1 MEFRLL
7 GPLEIELDAMQAP
20 TLARSR
26 ERCLLAVLLV
36 YVGQTLSAEKLISY
50 VWDDDDLQGTAEGTF
65 RAYLSHVKNVVDATG
80 GRAQLV
86 TREGG
91 YQLRVPP
98 GCVDVHRFS
107 RLRHQADVA
116 IHGGNADQAVAL
128 LCEAEALWRG
138 PALAGLN
145 GRWAS
150 ATRIGLEEER
160 RACVLKRIGLELD
173 LGRHAELVGELRLLS
188 AQYPLDEACVAFEM
202 TALYRSGRQADAL
215 DAYRQARVRFID
227 QGIEP
232 GPELAALHQRIL
244 QRDPQLSRLGPLRQP
259 PSPDRPAQIPLP
271 PTAFVGRAEE
281 VRMLT
286 VAGPGASRV
295 RIITG
300 LPGIGKTRLAVEAA
314 KRLAD
319 RFPDGQLYLEFHA
332 HEEDQVPLDAHG
344 ALRRLLEMTGV
355 QRSALPHGKAE
366 MVALWQEEMA
376 TRQMIIIL
384 DDVPDAGS
392 VIPLLQQ
399 DGSCC
404 VFITARH
411 RLRGI
416 ADTVELALDVLPE
429 HDAITL
435 FSQIA
440 GTKKDVAPDAAAAA
454 VRLCGCLPL
463 AITLTASRLREDG
476 NPLAEAEPA
485 DGAAETR
492 VLPGRTG
499 EISEQLFLVLESSYK
514 ALTVGEQRLFRFL
527 GMNPCPAF
535 TAESAA
541 VTADL
546 TVHAANRTIAS
557 LLDRHLVEPVAGGR
571 FRLHDLLRSYAA
583 FRAEQ
588 DIPGPDRR
596 DAERRLLGYYLHRT
610 DRADRDLYPHR
621 GRTPLQATWPSP
633 QRSGHDSPITNPR
646 EWLESEWRDALK
658 AAEHAGRHEWKR
670 HCAELAH
677 VLAEFLDIRGYWEE
691 AVGAH
696 SHALRAC
703 RDLGDQPWIAR
714 ALIDLSRACQ
724 RKGLCEAALVHV
736 QEALDIYRATGDRRG
751 EAAAADRIGAI
762 CYYSGKFRETL
773 AYEQEARSLYA
784 QSGDLAGQA
793 EAIFRCGVSCM
804 ELGRLSESLNHF
816 RESLAIFEHS
826 GNQYSMAKTLN
837 SIAEASRRQGYHREA
852 IDYYQKALSIYRSM
866 GARQEGATVM
876 QNIGQV
882 HLYKGNPERALAEFR
897 CALAIF
903 REIRDLPGQARA
915 MCDFGDAY
923 LAMDEHEQCL
933 VYYQNAASTAN
944 QVSNLYVRVI
954 ALRGIAD
961 AHRGSDRPE
970 EAMRYYQDALKLA
983 QEVEEPYQHAL
994 ILNGIAETMF
1004 RTGRV
1009 GAGRIYLRQAY
1020 ELYQMAGA
1028 IEAKSTEL
1036 RLQIL
1041 GDPGNGNPLP
1051 ASLA

>member
-7 GPLEIELDAMQAP
+7 GPLEVELDAKQAP
-20 TLARSR
+20 TLARAR

-36 YVGQTLSAEKLISY
+36 HVGQTLSAEKLISY
-50 VWDDDDLQGTAEGTF
+50 VWDDDDPQGTAEGTF
-65 RAYLSHVKNVVDATG
+65 RSYLSHVKNVVDATD

-91 YQLRVPP
+91 YQLQMPT

-107 RLRHQADVA
+107 RLRHQADA
-116 IHGGNADQAVAL
+116 AARSGNTDQAIAL

-150 ATRIGLEEER
+150 AMRIGLEEEH
-160 RACVLKRIGLELD
+160 RACVLKRMGLELD

-188 AQYPLDEACVAFEM
+188 AQYPLDETCVAFEM

-215 DAYRQARVRFID
+215 DAYRQARARFID

-232 GPELAALHQRIL
+232 GPELAVLHQRIL
-244 QRDPQLSRLGPLRQP
+244 QRDPQLSRPGPPRQP
-259 PSPDRPAQIPLP
+259 PSPDLPAQVPLAA
-271 PTAFVGRAEE
+271 TAFVGRAEE
-281 VRMLT
+281 IRMLT
-286 VAGPGASRV
+286 AAGPGASRV

-314 KRLAD
+314 GRLAD
-319 RFPDGQLYLEFHA
+319 RFPGGQLYLEFHA
-332 HEEDQVPLDAHG
+332 HEEDLVPLDAHG

-355 QRSALPHGKAE
+355 HRSALPHGKAE
-366 MVALWQEEMA
+366 MAALWQEEMA

-392 VIPLLQQ
+392 VMPLLQQ
-399 DGSCC
+399 NGSCC

-411 RLRGI
+411 RLHGI
-416 ADTVELALDVLPE
+416 AGAAELALDVLPE
-429 HDAITL
+429 HDAIAL

-440 GTKKDVAPDAAAAA
+440 GAEKDGDRDTAATT

-463 AITLTASRLREDG
+463 AITLTASRLREG
-476 NPLAEAEPA
+476 GSPPIAAEPG
-485 DGAAETR
+485 DDAAEIR
-492 VLPGRTG
+492 ALPAGTA
-499 EISEQLFLVLESSYK
+499 EISEQLFPVLEASYK
-514 ALTVGEQRLFRFL
+514 ALTAGEQRLFRFL
-527 GMNPCPAF
+527 GMNLCPAF

-541 VTADL
+541 AIADL
-546 TVHAANRTIAS
+546 SVHAANRMIAS
-557 LLDRHLVEPVAGGR
+557 LLDRHLVEPAACGR

-588 DIPGPDRR
+588 DIPGRDRR
-596 DAERRLLGYYLHRT
+596 DAERRLLGYYLHWA
-610 DRADRDLYPHR
+610 DRADRNLYPHR
-621 GRTPLQATWPSP
+621 RRTPLQAAWPSP
-633 QRSGHDSPITNPR
+633 QRSGHDSPVNPR

-658 AAEHAGRHEWKR
+658 AAEYAGRHEWKR

-691 AVGAH
+691 AVNAH

-703 RDLGDQPWIAR
+703 HDLGDQLWTAR

-724 RKGLCEAALVHV
+724 RKGLRQAALAHA
-736 QEALDIYRATGDRRG
+736 QEALDIYRSAGDRRG

-784 QSGDLAGQA
+784 QSGDLVGQA

-816 RESLAIFEHS
+816 RESLAIFERS
-826 GNQYSMAKTLN
+826 GNLYSTAKTLN
-837 SIAEASRRQGYHREA
+837 SIAETSKRQGYHREA
-852 IDYYQKALSIYRSM
+852 IDYYHKALSIYHSM
-866 GARQEGATVM
+866 GARQEGAIVM
-876 QNIGQV
+876 QNIGKI
-882 HLYKGNPERALAEFR
+882 HLYKGNTERALAELR

-903 REIRDLPGQARA
+903 RQIHDLLGQARA

-923 LAMDEHEQCL
+923 LTMDEYEQCL
-933 VYYQNAASTAN
+933 VYYQKAASTAE
-944 QVSNLYVRVI
+944 QVGNLHVRVI

-961 AHRGSDRPE
+961 AHRCSDHPE
-970 EAMRYYQDALKLA
+970 EAIRYYRDALKLA

-1004 RTGRV
+1004 RTGRIS
-1009 GAGRIYLRQAY
+1009 AGRIYLRQAY
-1020 ELYQMAGA
+1020 DLYQMAGA
-1028 IEAKSTEL
+1028 IEAKFAEL
-1036 RLQIL
+1036 RLQML
-1041 GDPGNGNPLP
+1041 GDPPADGNPFP
-1051 ASLA
+1051 ESLT